1 MYKFVLTASLFIL
14 LATVTP
20 DSFAQEPKPQ
30 RDMQKETQIWKELAS
45 ISPASV
51 ETFKQATEAMDRG
64 DGKEAVRL
72 YNEVMVKAQNW
83 DVINRR
89 LGFALMEA
97 GQTTEGLALLRKAVD
112 LKRSPENLI
121 SLAQM
126 IAYPSPNTEG

>member
-14 LATVTP
+14 LAISTP
-20 DSFAQEPKPQ
+20 YSFAQEPKPQ

-45 ISPASV
+45 ISPALV

-64 DGKEAVRL
+64 DAKEAVRL
-72 YNEVMVKAQNW
+72 YNEGMVKGENW

-89 LGFALMEA
+89 LGFSLMEA

-121 SLAQM
+121 SLAQ
-126 IAYPSPNTEG
+126 

>member
-1 MYKFVLTASLFIL
+1 MYKFVLTVSLFIL

-64 DGKEAVRL
+64 DAKEAVAFAFLGRL
-72 YNEVMVKAQNW
+72 FLE
-83 DVINRR
+83 RR
-89 LGFALMEA
+89 A
-97 GQTTEGLALLRKAVD
+97 GNV
-112 LKRSPENLI
+112 
-121 SLAQM
+121 
-126 IAYPSPNTEG
+126 PSATGARW